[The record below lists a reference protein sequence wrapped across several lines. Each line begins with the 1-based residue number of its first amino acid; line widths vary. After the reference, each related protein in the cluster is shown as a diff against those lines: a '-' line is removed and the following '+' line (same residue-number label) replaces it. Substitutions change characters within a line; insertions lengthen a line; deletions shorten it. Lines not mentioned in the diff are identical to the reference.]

1 MRVTCVVRVQNF
13 QHQRIVR
20 LTCPGQKLWCSVH
33 RRCGICGVCHGPLLS
48 SCQWGQMGVCCS
60 RGVCRH
66 VHTQI
71 SLDALGIVEG
81 EGVAVGLVGEVDIM
95 DGLAWM
101 GRNR

>member
-1 MRVTCVVRVQNF
+1 
-13 QHQRIVR
+13 
-20 LTCPGQKLWCSVH
+20 
-33 RRCGICGVCHGPLLS
+33 
-48 SCQWGQMGVCCS
+48 MGVCCS
-60 RGVCRH
+60 RGVRRH

-81 EGVAVGLVGEVDIM
+81 EGVVVGLAGEVDIM

>member
-1 MRVTCVVRVQNF
+1 
-13 QHQRIVR
+13 
-20 LTCPGQKLWCSVH
+20 
-33 RRCGICGVCHGPLLS
+33 
-48 SCQWGQMGVCCS
+48 MGVCCS

-81 EGVAVGLVGEVDIM
+81 EGVVVGLAGEVDIM